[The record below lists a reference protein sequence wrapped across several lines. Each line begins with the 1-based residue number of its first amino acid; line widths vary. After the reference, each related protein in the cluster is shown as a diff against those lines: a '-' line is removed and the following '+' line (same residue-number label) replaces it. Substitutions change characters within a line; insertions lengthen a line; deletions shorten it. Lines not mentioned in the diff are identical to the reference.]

1 MNITDLNNYLFQAS
15 QQLSN
20 IMNIINNKK
29 EEIINASEN
38 IINQYVLINIRGN
51 NKFINKQYLELI
63 KNKNMEN
70 ISIYD
75 YSKEKIFLLKNNL
88 ENIEEDNIYIE
99 IIHDNKNYLVNKS
112 NLLKKYKNWK
122 IFNQKEII
130 DVIDDEFNN
139 SEISIGLSNI
149 KIKEQE
155 EIKDIDDKNNLF
167 DYVNNLP
174 SKKVYNIKYKVKIK
188 RIPKNKKLN
197 N

>member
-1 MNITDLNNYLFQAS
+1 
-15 QQLSN
+15 
-20 IMNIINNKK
+20 
-29 EEIINASEN
+29 
-38 IINQYVLINIRGN
+38 
-51 NKFINKQYLELI
+51 
-63 KNKNMEN
+63 MEN

-75 YSKEKIFLLKNNL
+75 YSKEKIFLLKKNL
-88 ENIEEDNIYIE
+88 ENIEEDNIYIG

-139 SEISIGLSNI
+139 SEISIDLSNI

-155 EIKDIDDKNNLF
+155 EIKDIDDNLYLGDKNNLF

-188 RIPKNKKLN
+188 RIPKNKKFN